1 MSKVYLPQQMIL
13 RSRFR
18 DLYKEWDEEDR
29 ALLADKMDVLIRE
42 NSQYTD
48 SKNYGFMCNLLS
60 SLAIVQVLEGKGMPR
75 KDAQEYVADAMYKYM
90 EPQIDSMKRL
100 ASHGWF
106 VRFLKLTM
114 PLKFKITLGYG
125 WDVEF
130 PKCGKDEFS
139 MITHKCIFRQLF
151 EKYGMPEMTAVFC
164 KVDDI
169 LYSNLPRADFLY
181 TEQIGTG
188 GTVCDYTFR
197 KK

>member
-1 MSKVYLPQQMIL
+1 
-13 RSRFR
+13 
-18 DLYKEWDEEDR
+18 
-29 ALLADKMDVLIRE
+29 
-42 NSQYTD
+42 
-48 SKNYGFMCNLLS
+48 MCKHLS
-60 SLAIVQVLEGKGMPR
+60 SLPIVQVLEGKGMPR

-125 WDVEF
+125 CDVEF

-151 EKYGMPEMTAVFC
+151 VKY
-164 KVDDI
+164 
-169 LYSNLPRADFLY
+169 
-181 TEQIGTG
+181 
-188 GTVCDYTFR
+188 
-197 KK
+197 